1 MATMI
6 QAMAK
11 LSPRLELGP
20 VVEMDELCAILTART
35 GLKRSQVQLA
45 LTELHE
51 VTRDLARRGRPVK
64 LPGLGVFTPA
74 LKITGRVHLGCRLD
88 RTLNRA
94 LAADYAGKISDRR
107 RLKWGPEEYRA
118 FWNEAHPD
126 DPVPAEEAARYQ
138 ARHAVAKARDERHQ
152 RGFMDQG
159 YRRKP
164 RLAAATA
171 RVAQVEEPGTVDAA
185 AEDTGP
191 AASAG

>member
-35 GLKRSQVQLA
+35 GLKRSQVQQA

-88 RTLNRA
+88 RQLNRY
-94 LAADYAGKISDRR
+94 LAGDYAGKISNRR
-107 RLKWGPEEYRA
+107 RLKWGPEDYRA
-118 FWNEAHPD
+118 FWNEAHPE
-126 DPVPAEEAARYQ
+126 DPVSAEEAARYQ
-138 ARHAVAKARDERHQ
+138 ARHVAAKARDERHM
-152 RGFMDQG
+152 RGTIDQG

-164 RLAAATA
+164 RSAAATA
-171 RVAQVEEPGTVDAA
+171 RVAQVEAPGTVEGAAGADA
-185 AEDTGP
+185 P
-191 AASAG
+191 ADSAG

>member
-126 DPVPAEEAARYQ
+126 QPPQPAFGVPVPPQVHRGTRHPDPIGDHLVPDPVGGQQHDPCPL
-138 ARHAVAKARDERHQ
+138 RHRRHH
-152 RGFMDQG
+152 
-159 YRRKP
+159 RR
-164 RLAAATA
+164 
-171 RVAQVEEPGTVDAA
+171 
-185 AEDTGP
+185 
-191 AASAG
+191 